1 MNKIC
6 KYFVYGAIAV
16 FMAGCAT
23 TTVTPNYTSTNTE
36 LMRIGGEKPG
46 DKEPEIVNMGSY
58 CLQVADKWK
67 ADGKTPDG
75 QTIWSKDSFRKVVPC
90 R

>member
-1 MNKIC
+1 MNKIF

-16 FMAGCAT
+16 SVAGCAAT
-23 TTVTPNYTSTNTE
+23 TITPSYTSTNTD
-36 LMRIGGEKPG
+36 LMRIGGEKPS
-46 DKEPEIVNMGSY
+46 DKEPETINMGSY

-75 QTIWSKDSFRKVVPC
+75 QTIWSKDSFRKVIPC